1 MIAQLIIPYCH
12 YYKGES
18 FPPERLKGE
27 YSEMLWEAERMICEH
42 LQDLVKEDNPR
53 KSLDNAVAAYVSKWT
68 PYKYVSVLEEYF
80 ANDNTYQEDV
90 MRIYS

>member
-1 MIAQLIIPYCH
+1 
-12 YYKGES
+12 
-18 FPPERLKGE
+18 
-27 YSEMLWEAERMICEH
+27 MICEH

-80 ANDNTYQEDV
+80 ANDNTYQEEV

>member
-27 YSEMLWEAERMICEH
+27 YSEI
-42 LQDLVKEDNPR
+42 LVSGKLFE
-53 KSLDNAVAAYVSKWT
+53 K
-68 PYKYVSVLEEYF
+68 
-80 ANDNTYQEDV
+80 
-90 MRIYS
+90 

>member
-18 FPPERLKGE
+18 FPPERLKSE

-53 KSLDNAVAAYVSKWT
+53 KSLDNAVAAYVSKWA

-80 ANDNTYQEDV
+80 ANDNTYQEEM